1 MSATIRSSA
10 GEESVRAGELSLDV
24 RGNWIA
30 VLELAAAKSAPAGE
44 VEIVVV
50 RELGGPDTFRGFV
63 RRGGLEEGTG
73 VARVVVVGGKGE
85 LGARELPPRDHVAGV
100 SSVTA
105 GLVARGIADAAGE
118 VLAPGVEAAL
128 DELDLDRWTRA
139 RGTGVEAIEHL
150 AHVLDL
156 SWRVLA
162 DGSIWIGAETWP
174 AGDLAVE
181 RLDEVHDDGAI
192 DARPDGAQL
201 RPGTVIA
208 GRRVRRVTYRITESA
223 LRAELL
229 YGVEGDVERAPD
241 RGVYAETLL
250 GSVVSQN
257 ADDTLEIEVFDER
270 IEGLSK
276 VRLDVGLPGARVTV
290 EAGTQVRIAFRG
302 HDPRGAYAFGLAQDQ
317 AASAAVSLV
326 GDSCGFLTAICAAP
340 GSPAA
345 LAISPVFVP
354 NSIEIKVLGP
364 GSVGVKLR

>member
-1 MSATIRSSA
+1 MSMTIRSSA
-10 GEESVRAGELSLDV
+10 GEESVRSGELSLDL

-30 VLELAAAKSAPAGE
+30 VLELAAASASPAGD
-44 VEIVVV
+44 VELVVV

-63 RRGGLEEGTG
+63 RRGALEESTG
-73 VARVVVVGGKGE
+73 VARVVVVGGKGK
-85 LGARELPPRDHVAGV
+85 LGAVELAPRDHVAGV
-100 SSVTA
+100 ASVTA

-118 VLAPGVEAAL
+118 VLAPGVEAKL
-128 DELDLDRWTRA
+128 DELALDRWTRA

-150 AHVLDL
+150 AHALDL

-162 DGSIWIGAETWP
+162 SGEIWIGSETWP

-181 RLDEVHDDGAI
+181 RLDEAHDDGAI

-229 YGVEGDVERAPD
+229 YDVEGDVVHAPE
-241 RGVYAETLL
+241 RGVYSETLL
-250 GSVVSQN
+250 GSIVSQN
-257 ADDTLEIEVFDER
+257 ADGTIEVEVFDER
-270 IEGLSK
+270 VEGLSK
-276 VRLDVGLPGARVTV
+276 VRLDVGIPGASVVV
-290 EAGTQVRIAFRG
+290 EPRTQVRIAFRG
-302 HDPRGAYAFGLAQDQ
+302 HDPRGAYAYGIAQDP

-340 GSPAA
+340 GSPAT
-345 LAISPVFVP
+345 LAISPVYVP
-354 NSIEIKVLGP
+354 NSVEIKVLGP
-364 GSVGVKLR
+364 GSQGVKLR